1 MLLTRTPLRI
11 SLGGGGSDLPSYY
24 SKYGGF
30 FVSAAIDKY
39 IYVGINKTFNK
50 KYFIRYQSQ
59 ELVDTIEDIKHP
71 LIKEALKTADPGP
84 VEIVSMADIPAGT
97 GLGSSGSFTVGLLR
111 ALKSFNRI
119 SATSASIAE
128 EACDIEI
135 NKLNEPVG
143 KQDQYIAAIGGIT
156 SFEIDKLG
164 HVTASPMSI
173 SSETI
178 HDLEDHLLLFFTGY
192 SRSASSILDDQKQKS
207 ESADKKM
214 IDNLNSIV
222 EIGMESKAVLESGDT
237 LKFAKL
243 MHKHW
248 EQKRAR
254 TSGMTNE
261 KINEWYDAGM
271 RNGAVGGKL
280 VGAGGGGFLM
290 FYANDANKLR
300 AAMINEGLE
309 EVRFRFDFD
318 GTTVISRD

>member
-1 MLLTRTPLRI
+1 
-11 SLGGGGSDLPSYY
+11 
-24 SKYGGF
+24 
-30 FVSAAIDKY
+30 
-39 IYVGINKTFNK
+39 
-50 KYFIRYQSQ
+50 
-59 ELVDTIEDIKHP
+59 
-71 LIKEALKTADPGP
+71 
-84 VEIVSMADIPAGT
+84 
-97 GLGSSGSFTVGLLR
+97 
-111 ALKSFNRI
+111 
-119 SATSASIAE
+119 
-128 EACDIEI
+128 
-135 NKLNEPVG
+135 
-143 KQDQYIAAIGGIT
+143 
-156 SFEIDKLG
+156 
-164 HVTASPMSI
+164 MSI